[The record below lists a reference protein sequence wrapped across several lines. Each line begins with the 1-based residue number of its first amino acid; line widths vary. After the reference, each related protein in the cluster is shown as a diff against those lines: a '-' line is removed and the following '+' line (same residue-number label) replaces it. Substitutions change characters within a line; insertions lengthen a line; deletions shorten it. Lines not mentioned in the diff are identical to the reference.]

1 MSTIEIAVR
10 ILFLSAAFVQNTRPA
25 FEVATIRP
33 SLNAPRQAVAAAGRT
48 DGAQFKVAGLTIRDY
63 ISTAYGVKLNQ
74 IAGPDWITTDR
85 FDIAATLPEGSRPDQ
100 VPTMMQRLLEDRFE
114 LKTHREKREFP
125 VYALRVLSGGLK
137 MVEVPIVQ
145 TDPGVE
151 ASDSKPPQTFTRQG
165 SGRGIFLD
173 LGQGSSF
180 NFADNRFEGKK
191 VNMAGLAGMLERFLD
206 RPVVDLTGVNGS
218 YDLAFDLSPED
229 YRTMLIRA
237 ATAAGLVMSPDAL
250 RSLDASPTP
259 PSLFDGL
266 ARFGL
271 KLEAQKA
278 PLDVLVVD
286 SIRKTP
292 TEN

>member
-1 MSTIEIAVR
+1 MSIIEIAVQV
-10 ILFLSAAFVQNTRPA
+10 LFLSAALVQNTRPS

-48 DGAQFKVAGLTIRDY
+48 DGAQFKIAGLTIKDY
-63 ISTAYGVKLNQ
+63 ISTAYAVKLNQ
-74 IAGPDWITTDR
+74 ISGPDWITTDR
-85 FDIAATLPEGSRPDQ
+85 FDITATLPEGSRPDQ

-125 VYALRVLSGGLK
+125 VYALRISSGGLK
-137 MVEVPIVQ
+137 MSEVPIDSSAEQ
-145 TDPGVE
+145 SE
-151 ASDSKPPQTFTRQG
+151 AKPPQTFTRQG

-180 NFADNRFEGKK
+180 DFADNRFEGKK

-259 PSLFDGL
+259 ASLFDGL
-266 ARFGL
+266 SRFGL
-271 KLEAQKA
+271 KLEAQRA

-292 TEN
+292 TAN

>member
-1 MSTIEIAVR
+1 MTIIEIAVQVV
-10 ILFLSAAFVQNTRPA
+10 FLTAAFVQNARPA

-48 DGAQFKVAGLTIRDY
+48 DGAQFNVAGLTIKDY
-63 ISTAYGVKLNQ
+63 ISTAYAVRLNQ
-74 IAGPDWITTDR
+74 ISGPDWITTDR

-125 VYALRVLSGGLK
+125 VYALRVSSGGLK
-137 MVEVPIVQ
+137 MTEVPI
-145 TDPGVE
+145 DPGSEPSE
-151 ASDSKPPQTFTRQG
+151 AKPPQTFTRQG

-191 VNMAGLAGMLERFLD
+191 VNMAGLASMLERFLD

-218 YDLAFDLSPED
+218 YELAFDLSPED

-259 PSLFDGL
+259 ASLFDGL

-271 KLEAQKA
+271 KLEAQRT